1 MFVWFLFKNLCI
13 CVSDEFEA
21 LLEKSAFGKLYK
33 VSKNNNIYA
42 MKILK
47 YENESERANADREE
61 DCFKKLKGSSPY
73 IVEFV
78 ESFEEVL
85 LLYFSN

>member
-1 MFVWFLFKNLCI
+1 
-13 CVSDEFEA
+13 
-21 LLEKSAFGKLYK
+21 LLEEGAFGKLYK

-47 YENESERANADREE
+47 YEDESERANADREE
-61 DCFKKLKGSSPY
+61 DCLKKLKGSSPY

-85 LLYFSN
+85 LLYFKLML